1 MVSSE
6 IYLLV
11 RWFKLASLLCVFP
24 LSHSD
29 AGARVSPTA
38 VSHQGRHLNQSQQAV
53 LVVPPNPFGIHLYS
67 PQQSTTLCSICV
79 PLLFFFNRSSRLCI
93 SQNALMTCFLFRA
106 YFCISEISSC
116 GCQKHRNSVVTD
128 SMSCRC
134 RHLYFVFMIW
144 TCIHLFICEC
154 TAHYPL
160 NGKGLCREY
169 TSTRTGIKNT
179 FPLMEHY
186 SLVLFLLWGQHF

>member
-1 MVSSE
+1 MCLSSFPQRRWCPSQSHRGLTPGEAPQPEPAGRACSSSE
-6 IYLLV
+6 PL
-11 RWFKLASLLCVFP
+11 WHSSLFPPTKYNPLQHLCPSSF
-24 LSHSD
+24 
-29 AGARVSPTA
+29 
-38 VSHQGRHLNQSQQAV
+38 
-53 LVVPPNPFGIHLYS
+53 
-67 PQQSTTLCSICV
+67 
-79 PLLFFFNRSSRLCI
+79 FFFNRSSRLCI

-128 SMSCRC
+128 SMSCRW